1 MKKLT
6 TILVLFLFTYTYN
19 FAQWTQK
26 ANFGGT
32 PRYAGVGFS
41 IGYKGYIGTGQDT
54 GGVYRNDFW
63 EYDPISDIWVQK
75 ADYPATER
83 RHAVGF
89 SIANKG
95 YLGTGWNGSS
105 HYKTFKEF
113 DPSSNSWTSKAYFGG
128 DARRMAV
135 GFSIGTKAYI
145 GTGYSGSDHYNDFWE
160 YDPISNTW
168 TQKADVPDLPR
179 CGAVGFS
186 IGSKGYI
193 GTGVGLQSPWPV
205 DFDDFWEYDPTTN
218 TWTQKADFG
227 GGIRYQAIG
236 FSIGSKGYVGTG
248 YKGNS
253 IMDDIWEY
261 DPLTDTWT
269 QLADFIGGAR
279 TNAVGFSIGLKG
291 YIGTGYNDSTELND
305 FWEFNPLGVN
315 IQEYENNIQL
325 SIFPNPT
332 EDILQIIS
340 SLPVNIEILSTSGKI
355 IESINNSNSK
365 FNVDVTKF
373 AKGIYFIK
381 ANNGNDFIVKKIV
394 IQ

>member
-6 TILVLFLFTYTYN
+6 TILILILFNSANN

-32 PRYAGVGFS
+32 PRYAAVGFS
-41 IGYKGYIGTGQDT
+41 IGNKGYIGTGKDT
-54 GGVYRNDFW
+54 GFVYRNDFW
-63 EYDPISDIWVQK
+63 EYDPIFDIWVKK

-83 RHAVGF
+83 RDAVGF

-113 DPSSNSWTSKAYFGG
+113 DPSSNSWASKAYFGG

-145 GTGYSGSDHYNDFWE
+145 GTGYTGSNNFNDFWE
-160 YDPISNTW
+160 YDPASNTW
-168 TQKADVPDLPR
+168 TQKADVPGLPR
-179 CGAVGFS
+179 WGAVGFS

-193 GTGVGLQSPWPV
+193 GTGDGLDPWPV
-205 DFDDFWEYDPTTN
+205 YMDDFWEYDPATN

-227 GGIRYQAIG
+227 GGYRYCAVG
-236 FSIGSKGYVGTG
+236 FSIGNKGYIGTG
-248 YKGNS
+248 NQGNP

-291 YIGTGYNDSTELND
+291 YIGTGQNDSTELND

-315 IQEYENNIQL
+315 IQEFENEIQL

-332 EDILQIIS
+332 EDRLQIIS
-340 SLPVNIEILSTSGKI
+340 SHPVNIEIISTSGKI
-355 IESINNSNSK
+355 VESIDDSKSK
-365 FNVDVTKF
+365 FNIDVTKF
-373 AKGIYFIK
+373 AKGIYFVK
-381 ANNGNDFIVKKIV
+381 ANNNNDFIVKKIV